1 VSNQFKA
8 AAARAVGG
16 ALLAF
21 CLTFLGTFQ
30 VTEPENPRRMEIT
43 IVAAASAAFT
53 YLASRGVAEGWY
65 DTHRQQT
72 GQIRASDVGALPPP
86 NTGGE

>member
-8 AAARAVGG
+8 AIARAVGG

-21 CLTFLGTFQ
+21 CLTFLSTYQ
-30 VTEPENPRRMEIT
+30 VTEPENPRRTEIT
-43 IVAAASAAFT
+43 VVAAASAAFT

-65 DTHRQQT
+65 DTSRQKV
-72 GQIRASDVGALPPP
+72 GDIHASDVGALPPP
-86 NTGGE
+86 QTGE